1 MNKLL
6 LMYSNGRPSQP
17 HIERLKKLQ
26 KDLSVVIAD
35 SDDMAIEH
43 AADTDVILGH
53 RYLRQTLPHVRRLKW
68 VQSTAAGPH
77 HLLSSD
83 LRKVNPILTRCTA
96 FSDVIAWHAFT
107 LALTIV
113 RRIPEAVKAQQQGI
127 WHSPFNMISFPK
139 TAMVFGVGCI
149 GRELA
154 MILRRNGLTVLGV
167 TRKNSPDADA
177 VCDELFYDNNS
188 WLEHL
193 HRADLCFITLPFT
206 KNTNRLFDAAI
217 LRALPQHAVLV
228 NVGRGGVIDT
238 DALVSILQEGHLGG
252 AALDVVEP
260 VPSAPSDPVWHAP
273 RLLITPKVASFHPG
287 HQKKLEAFIESQVK
301 RYLNGEALLDIIAID
316 NLAEGT

>member
-1 MNKLL
+1 
-6 LMYSNGRPSQP
+6 MYSNGRPSQP
-17 HIERLKKLQ
+17 HIERLKKLR
-26 KDLSVVIAD
+26 KDLSVVVAD
-35 SDDMAIEH
+35 SEDIAIEN

-53 RYLRQTLPHVRRLKW
+53 RYLRQVLPHVRHLKW

-77 HLLSSD
+77 HLLSSN
-83 LRKVNPILTRCTA
+83 LRRVNPILTRCTA
-96 FSDVIAWHAFT
+96 FSGVIAWHAFT

-127 WHSPFNMISFPK
+127 WHPPFNMISFPK
-139 TAMVFGVGCI
+139 TAMVFGVGCV

-154 MILRRNGLTVLGV
+154 MILRQNGMTVLGV

-177 VCDELFYDNNS
+177 VCDELFCDNNS

-193 HRADLCFITLPFT
+193 HRADLCFITLPLT
-206 KNTNRLFDAAI
+206 NNTNRLFDATI

-260 VPSAPSDPVWHAP
+260 VPSSPSDPVWSAP
-273 RLLITPKVASFHPG
+273 RLLITPKVASFHPK
-287 HQKKLEAFIESQVK
+287 HQEKLEAFIESQVK